1 MTTFTEAQ
9 AIRWRG
15 VVAAIAAQGCV
26 QVSHSDWRPSCLS
39 MRADGHDWPLCPAC
53 LAQQALDEA
62 TP

>member
-9 AIRWRG
+9 AMRWLG
-15 VVAAIAAQGCV
+15 VVAAIAHEGCAR
-26 QVSHSDWRPSCLS
+26 VSAGRRSCLD
-39 MRADGHDWPLCPAC
+39 MRADGGDWRLCPAC